1 MAKIQK
7 KGKKGNAANFI
18 TRQQALKKLQ
28 ISLADFRRL
37 CILKGIYPREPRNK
51 KKANKGSTAPATFY
65 YTKDIQYLLHEPLLN
80 KFREYKTFA
89 KKLNK
94 VLHKGEYST
103 AKSLEENHRP
113 IYSLD
118 HIVKERYPSFV
129 DALRDM
135 DDAIS
140 MLYLFS
146 KMPADN
152 KIKAD
157 MVKNCQ
163 RLIAEFQAYVAKSRS
178 LRKVFYSIKGIYYQ
192 AEIKGQ
198 TITWIVPYQF
208 SQDVPTDVDFRVML
222 TFLEFY
228 TTLMGFVNFRLYN
241 ELNITYPPK
250 LDGTGSLSLNALPS
264 SMRNDTEEDATE
276 TTLDEFKPVG
286 DDKTTEEDGD
296 DSEDVATL
304 RKIQEH
310 SQEVSSLQNLFSK
323 CVFFLSRETPRYAL
337 EFMITSC
344 GGQVSWDATV
354 GANPPYSESDE
365 RITHQI
371 SDRPKVSN
379 RVLSRSYVQPQ
390 WVADCINSRKILR
403 PSLYEP
409 GSTLPPHLSPFVE
422 AKEGD
427 YVPQGIDE
435 EEPVEGDEDDE
446 EEDEEEEEGVAQAE
460 PVNEEDEYEREL
472 KAEAAGVS
480 FSEYQQPEEGKKSA
494 KGKKRT
500 ATDVEEAERQEMA
513 HVMMSNKQRK
523 LYEKMKY
530 SNQQKAD
537 EVAKLERKK
546 KAIKK
551 AKK

>member
-89 KKLNK
+89 RKLNK

-103 AKSLEENHRP
+103 AKSLEDNHRP

-146 KMPADN
+146 KMPTDS
-152 KIKAD
+152 KIKAK
-157 MVKNCQ
+157 MVKDCQ
-163 RLIAEFQAYVAKSRS
+163 RLIAEFQAYVAKSKS
-178 LRKVFYSIKGIYYQ
+178 LRKVFFSIKGIYYQ

-208 SQDVPTDVDFRVML
+208 AQDVPTDVDFRVML

-241 ELNITYPPK
+241 ELNIAYPPK
-250 LDGTGSLSLNALPS
+250 LDDTGNLNLGALPA
-264 SMRNDTEEDATE
+264 SMRNDGEDVAPE
-276 TTLDEFKPVG
+276 TTLDEFKTVG
-286 DDKTTEEDGD
+286 NAAEGEEEAE
-296 DSEDVATL
+296 SEDVATL

-310 SQEVSSLQNLFSK
+310 SQEVSSLQHLFSK

-344 GGQVSWDATV
+344 GGQVSWDPTV
-354 GANPPYSESDE
+354 GANPPYAEDDE

-371 SDRPKVSN
+371 SDRPKVNN
-379 RVLSRSYVQPQ
+379 RVLSRAYVQPQ
-390 WVADCINSRKILR
+390 WIADCINARKILR

-409 GSTLPPHLSPFVE
+409 GNTLPPHLSPFVE

-427 YVPQGIDE
+427 YVPEGIDE
-435 EEPVEGDEDDE
+435 EDNAEGSGA
-446 EEDEEEEEGVAQAE
+446 EEEEEEEETGAAAE
-460 PVNEEDEYEREL
+460 AENEEDEYEREL
-472 KAEAAGVS
+472 KAEAAGVT
-480 FSEYQQPEEGKKSA
+480 FSEYQSPAEGKKSA

-500 ATDVEEAERQEMA
+500 ATDVEEAERKEMA
-513 HVMMSNKQRK
+513 HVMMTNKQRK

-546 KAIKK
+546 KALKK
-551 AKK
+551 AKN

>member
-28 ISLADFRRL
+28 VSLADFRRL

-65 YTKDIQYLLHEPLLN
+65 YTKDIQYLLHEPLLD

-89 KKLNK
+89 RKLNK

-103 AKSLEENHRP
+103 AKSLDENHRP
-113 IYSLD
+113 IYTLD

-152 KIKAD
+152 KIKANV
-157 MVKNCQ
+157 VKNCQ
-163 RLIAEFQAYVAKSRS
+163 RLIAEFQAYVAKSKS
-178 LRKVFYSIKGIYYQ
+178 LRKVFFSIKGIYYQ

-198 TITWIVPYQF
+198 TITWVVPYQF
-208 SQDVPTDVDFRVML
+208 SQETPSDVDFRVML

-228 TTLMGFVNFRLYN
+228 TTLMGFINFRLYT
-241 ELNITYPPK
+241 ELNINYPPK
-250 LDGTGSLSLNALPS
+250 LDLEAGLGLDALPES
-264 SMRNDTEEDATE
+264 VKNEEDTTAE
-276 TTLDEFKPVG
+276 TTLDEFKAVG
-286 DDKTTEEDGD
+286 AAAEEEEE
-296 DSEDVATL
+296 SEDVATL

-310 SQEVSSLQNLFSK
+310 SQEVSSLKTLFSK

-337 EFMITSC
+337 EFMIRSC
-344 GGQVSWDATV
+344 GGEVSWDATV
-354 GANPPYSESDE
+354 GANPPYPESDE

-371 SDRPKVSN
+371 SDRPKVPN
-379 RVLSRSYVQPQ
+379 RVLSRTYVQPQ
-390 WVADCINSRKILR
+390 WIADCINARKLLR

-409 GSTLPPHLSPFVE
+409 GATLPPHLSPFVE

-427 YVPQGIDE
+427 YVPEGIE
-435 EEPVEGDEDDE
+435 EEGEDNEEEAEEQVEAEA
-446 EEDEEEEEGVAQAE
+446 EDEEAV
-460 PVNEEDEYEREL
+460 YEREL
-472 KAEAAGVS
+472 KAEAEGVT
-480 FSEYQQPEEGKKSA
+480 FSEYQKPEEEKKKTT

-500 ATDVEEAERQEMA
+500 AAEAEEAELKEMA

-523 LYEKMKY
+523 LYQKMKY

-546 KAIKK
+546 KALKK

>member
-89 KKLNK
+89 RKLNK

-250 LDGTGSLSLNALPS
+250 LDDTGSLNLNALPS
-264 SMRNDTEEDATE
+264 SMRNDPEDAAQE
-276 TTLDEFKPVG
+276 TTLDEFKAVASKNTEG
-286 DDKTTEEDGD
+286 EEDAD
-296 DSEDVATL
+296 ESEDVATL

-310 SQEVSSLQNLFSK
+310 SQVVSSLQNLFSK

-354 GANPPYSESDE
+354 GANPPYAESDE

-371 SDRPKVSN
+371 SDRPKVNN
-379 RVLSRSYVQPQ
+379 RVLSRAYVQPQ
-390 WVADCINSRKILR
+390 WVADCINARKILR

-427 YVPQGIDE
+427 YVPEGID
-435 EEPVEGDEDDE
+435 
-446 EEDEEEEEGVAQAE
+446 EDEEEAEEGEEEEEEVEGGATAAAVE
-460 PVNEEDEYEREL
+460 NGEDEYEREL
-472 KAEAAGVS
+472 KAEAAGVT
-480 FSEYQQPEEGKKSA
+480 FSEYQQPEEGKKKSA
-494 KGKKRT
+494 KGKKRS
-500 ATDVEEAERQEMA
+500 AADVEEEERKEMA

-546 KAIKK
+546 KALKK